1 MTSTKRMKKVRARR
15 ARKVRSKIFGTG
27 ERPRLSV
34 FRSIRFIYVQAIDD
48 ASGTTIAEASSIS
61 KDLKGTLE
69 GLKKADA
76 AKEVGKLLAKRLAEK
91 KISEAVFDRGRFL
104 YHGRVKSLAE
114 AVRESGI
121 KL

>member
-1 MTSTKRMKKVRARR
+1 MTATKRLKRVRARR
-15 ARKVRSKIFGTG
+15 ERKVRSKIFGTG

-34 FRSIRFIYVQAIDD
+34 FRSARSIYVQAIDD
-48 ASGTTIAEASSIS
+48 TSGTTIAEASSLS
-61 KDLKGTLE
+61 KDLKGTLG

-76 AKEVGKLLAKRLAEK
+76 AKEVGKLLGKRLSEK
-91 KISEAVFDRGRFL
+91 KIQEAVFDRGRFL

>member
-1 MTSTKRMKKVRARR
+1 VTATKRLKRVRARR
-15 ARKVRSKIFGTG
+15 ERKVRSKIFGTG
-27 ERPRLSV
+27 ERPRLTV
-34 FRSIRFIYVQAIDD
+34 FRSARSIYVQAIDD
-48 ASGTTIAEASSIS
+48 NSGTTIAEASSLS
-61 KDLKGTLE
+61 KDLKGTLD
-69 GLKKADA
+69 GLKKVDA

>member
-1 MTSTKRMKKVRARR
+1 VTATKRTKKIRARR
-15 ARKVRSKIFGTG
+15 AKKVRSKIVGTV

-48 ASGTTIAEASSIS
+48 TSGTTIAEASSMS

-69 GLKKADA
+69 GLKKVDA
-76 AKEVGKLLAKRLAEK
+76 AKEVGKLLAKRLSEK
-91 KISEAVFDRGRFL
+91 KINAAVFDRGRFL

-114 AVRESGI
+114 AIRESGI